1 MNVKIYPPK
10 NRQNFEEELLKI
22 LSKKPPK
29 TSDKRLEL

>member
-22 LSKKPPK
+22 LSEKPLK
-29 TSDKRLEL
+29 TSEKKHEL